1 MRESKALEFKETLT
15 NTFLKTVSA
24 FANYGTG
31 QIVFGVNDEGEAA
44 GVSDITDT
52 LLIIEN
58 KVNDSISPVPEFTLE
73 TNDRAGTITLTVKEG
88 PHKPYLYKSKA
99 YRRADASTVEVDR
112 LELSRLVLQGQNLS
126 FEDTD
131 ARTEELSFARLENAL
146 QAKAGVS
153 TVTNDVLR
161 TLELMRPDGTF
172 NIAGELLADENTFP
186 GIDAARFGDS
196 ISIFLDRKT
205 FEHESL
211 LTQFDDALEM
221 YRTYY
226 QFEEVTGSTRVLR
239 EIVPE
244 SAFKEAIANA
254 LVHRQWD
261 IPAHIRMSMFAD
273 KIEIVSPGGLPH
285 GLSKE
290 EYLEG
295 QVSVLRNPII
305 GGIFFRLRLIERFG
319 TGVLRIREAYKESQR
334 QPQFEVFGESIRI
347 VLPAVQPKLP
357 ISSDAAAIIR
367 AITGKRMAIS
377 EIAAATGFGKT
388 KAQKLLKSL
397 VADGYARVEG
407 NGRGT
412 RYAR

>member
-1 MRESKALEFKETLT
+1 MRESKTLEFKETLT

-24 FANYGTG
+24 YANYGTG
-31 QIVFGVNDEGEAA
+31 QIVFGVNDEGEAV
-44 GVSDITDT
+44 GVSDIAGT
-52 LLIIEN
+52 LLAIEN
-58 KVNDSISPVPEFTLE
+58 KVNDSITPVPEFMLE
-73 TNDRAGTITLTVKEG
+73 TNDRIGTITLTVKEG

-99 YRRADASTVEVDR
+99 YRRADTATVEVDR

-126 FEDTD
+126 FEDTN
-131 ARTEELSFARLENAL
+131 ARMESLSFARLENAL
-146 QAKAGVS
+146 KVKAGVS
-153 TVTNDVLR
+153 KITNDVLR
-161 TLELMRPDGTF
+161 TLGLMRPDGTF
-172 NIAGELLADENTFP
+172 NAAGELLADENTFP

-211 LTQFDDALEM
+211 LAQFDDALEM

-226 QFEEVTGSTRVLR
+226 QFEEVTGSSRVLR
-239 EIVPE
+239 EVIPE

-261 IPAHIRMSMFAD
+261 IPAHIRVSMFAD
-273 KIEIVSPGGLPH
+273 KIEIASPGGLPH

-305 GGIFFRLRLIERFG
+305 GGVFFRLRLIERFG

-347 VLPAVQPKLP
+347 VLPAIQPKLP
-357 ISSDAAAIIR
+357 ISPDAAAVIR

-377 EIAAATGFGKT
+377 EIVTATGFGKT

-397 VADGYARVEG
+397 IADGYARIEG

-412 RYAR
+412 RYTA